1 MNKRYNEQ
9 DPAPQYD
16 PETARIRRALRA
28 QKARRRKKMRSR
40 RLFLLGMALILL
52 FVLVPN
58 LWGRAE
64 RLLYPRKYE
73 ALVDQWAETYGL
85 DPLLV
90 DAFIR
95 TESGFDPDAVS
106 RADAMGLMQLTE
118 DTFEWA
124 LSRMPDAP
132 ELTTEDLFTPAVNIQ
147 YGTYVLKLLGEQFEV
162 EETVLAAY
170 NPKLFSPVV
179 EVPERYLFA
188 DEFPQDSLPYGFRWW
203 KLFDDPALDSLME
216 LALANNRN
224 LAAAASRVEQA
235 RLNLGIVRA
244 QYLPQFGVG
253 VSAGADYNAE
263 QKIVQEYAIEPSLSW
278 EISLFGALKHSER
291 AAQAQ
296 ILSTEWAF
304 RGVLLSLTAEVAT
317 TYYTLLQYDRDLQIA
332 RQSYELRR
340 QSAALID
347 SMFRYGMS
355 NGVAL
360 QQARSLVY
368 SAAADI
374 PQYRRA
380 VEQAQLSLNILL
392 GQPPRRI
399 AGQSGGDSL
408 IARFRPLDIPVGLPS
423 DLLYRRPDVMQSY
436 YDLQEAAAR
445 VGVARSARFP
455 SLSLTGKGGVVSST
469 VEGLG
474 KGNPWAWSAAAALTE
489 PIFAFGR
496 LKRQEA
502 SAREAY
508 YQSVFA
514 YEQAVLEA
522 FSDVEDALVSIT
534 TYTEQ
539 TERYRK
545 LVDANEQIALMTN
558 TLYRSGMSAYLDV
571 IDAERSLY
579 ESQMEYSNLVAQQ
592 YINYVNLFKALGG
605 GW

>member
-1 MNKRYNEQ
+1 MKR
-9 DPAPQYD
+9 
-16 PETARIRRALRA
+16 
-28 QKARRRKKMRSR
+28 
-40 RLFLLGMALILL
+40 LILTL
-52 FVLVPN
+52 CT
-58 LWGRAE
+58 AA
-64 RLLYPRKYE
+64 
-73 ALVDQWAETYGL
+73 AL
-85 DPLLV
+85 
-90 DAFIR
+90 
-95 TESGFDPDAVS
+95 
-106 RADAMGLMQLTE
+106 M
-118 DTFEWA
+118 
-124 LSRMPDAP
+124 
-132 ELTTEDLFTPAVNIQ
+132 
-147 YGTYVLKLLGEQFEV
+147 
-162 EETVLAAY
+162 AAC

-188 DEFPQDSLPYGFRWW
+188 DELPQDSLPYGFRWW
-203 KLFDDPALDSLME
+203 KLFDDRALDSLVD
-216 LALANNRN
+216 LALACNRN
-224 LAAAASRVEQA
+224 LAVAASRVEQA

-253 VSAGADYNAE
+253 ISAGAEYDAE
-263 QKIVQEYAIEPSLSW
+263 QKIVQQYAVEPSLSW
-278 EISLFGALKHSER
+278 EISLFGALRHSER

-317 TYYTLLQYDRDLQIA
+317 TYFTLLQYDRDLQVA

-340 QSAALID
+340 QSAALVD

-374 PQYRRA
+374 AQYRRA
-380 VEQAQLSLNILL
+380 VEQTQLSLNILL
-392 GQPPRRI
+392 GQTPHMI
-399 AGQSGGDSL
+399 DNQGCGDSL
-408 IARFRPLDIPVGLPS
+408 FSRFRPLAIPVGLPS
-423 DLLYRRPDVMQSY
+423 ELLYRRPDVMQSY
-436 YDLQEAAAR
+436 YDMQEAAAR

-469 VEGLG
+469 IEGLG
-474 KGNPWAWSAAAALTE
+474 KGKPWAWSATAALTE
-489 PIFAFGR
+489 PIFSFGR

-502 SAREAY
+502 TAREAY
-508 YQSVFA
+508 YQSIFT
-514 YEQAVLEA
+514 YEQTILEA
-522 FSDVEDALVSIT
+522 FSDVEDALVSIA
-534 TYTEQ
+534 TYAEQ
-539 TERYRK
+539 TRRYRK

>member
-1 MNKRYNEQ
+1 MKR
-9 DPAPQYD
+9 
-16 PETARIRRALRA
+16 
-28 QKARRRKKMRSR
+28 
-40 RLFLLGMALILL
+40 LIVTLCI
-52 FVLVPN
+52 
-58 LWGRAE
+58 A
-64 RLLYPRKYE
+64 
-73 ALVDQWAETYGL
+73 A
-85 DPLLV
+85 
-90 DAFIR
+90 
-95 TESGFDPDAVS
+95 
-106 RADAMGLMQLTE
+106 
-118 DTFEWA
+118 
-124 LSRMPDAP
+124 
-132 ELTTEDLFTPAVNIQ
+132 
-147 YGTYVLKLLGEQFEV
+147 
-162 EETVLAAY
+162 TVLAAC

-571 IDAERSLY
+571 IDTERSLY